1 MTIVELYLDW
11 TPNCNHAG
19 FFVALAKG
27 FYTDHGISGV
37 SIISPHADS
46 YKTTPASHVEV
57 LKPGTLSL
65 AIAPSE
71 TVISYNTSPPARP
84 KPPIK
89 AVAAILQQDTSA
101 IVTLKSSGISSPR
114 QLEGKK
120 YASYGARYEGR
131 IVQEMIKSDGGSGDY
146 VEVANLPMLGLWE
159 TVLKGEV
166 DATWVFMAWEG
177 VEAKMK
183 GVELNV
189 FKLSNIPYGYSPVL
203 VVHPDVVAKQETEA
217 LASEQQEAL
226 RSFLKASAMGFE
238 FAAEQ
243 PEETAKLLCEQVLK
257 MYPDLQAPLE
267 LDMVTEACKAVA
279 PHLLLDGS
287 NNKWG
292 DMSAERWDSFLDWLS
307 EKGLLTTLVQS
318 RDPEEGV
325 STSLDKLRGGEGG
338 EIIPRGSVSSEQLFT
353 NEFLS

>member
-1 MTIVELYLDW
+1 MTVVELYLDW

-27 FYTDHGISGV
+27 FYTDHGISDV
-37 SIISPHADS
+37 SIISPHSDS
-46 YKTTPASHVEV
+46 YKTTPASHIET

-146 VEVANLPMLGLWE
+146 VEVADLSMLGLWE
-159 TVLKGEV
+159 TVLKGEA

-183 GVELNV
+183 DVELNA
-189 FKLSNIPYGYSPVL
+189 FKLADYGIPYGYSPVL
-203 VVHPDVVAKQETEA
+203 IAHPDVVAKEETA
-217 LASEQQEAL
+217 LASEQQETL
-226 RSFLKASAMGFE
+226 RSFLKASAIGFQ
-238 FAAEQ
+238 FAAEH
-243 PEETAKLLCEQVLK
+243 PEETAKLLCEQVSR
-257 MYPDLQAPLE
+257 MYPDLQPPLE
-267 LDMVTEACKAVA
+267 VNMMTEACKTVA
-279 PHLLLDGS
+279 PHLLLDS
-287 NNKWG
+287 HKWG
-292 DMSAERWDSFLDWLS
+292 DMSGERWDAFLDWLS

-318 RDPEEGV
+318 RVPEEGV

-338 EIIPRGSVSSEQLFT
+338 EVIPRGSVASEQLFT